1 MPGRKWTASQ
11 RKKQAKA
18 IRRVRPWDKSTGP
31 VSPEGKARSSQN
43 ALKHGVRSKVVKEF
57 RRVVRENRRF
67 GLFDF
72 NGEERIDA
80 ARETAMEFVT
90 GLMKKRDAGAIV
102 TGLEFLLSQTRWA
115 AKRLMRVQNRLA
127 DFARWENFSLRSPR
141 AK

>member
-1 MPGRKWTASQ
+1 MPGRKWTKEQ
-11 RKKQAKA
+11 RAELSLA
-18 IRRVRPWDKSTGP
+18 IQERKPWDRSTGP
-31 VSPEGKARSSQN
+31 RTTEGKTRSSKN
-43 ALKHGVRSKVVKEF
+43 ALKHGVRSQVVKEF

-72 NGEERIDA
+72 EAQEKIDA
-80 ARETAMEFVT
+80 ARETAIEFVT

-102 TGLEFLLSQTRWA
+102 TGLEFILSQTRWA

-141 AK
+141 IK